1 MDLHTFAPAELRAL
15 AEAAGATD
23 VVVRTEELTA
33 SWFGWPVRTFE
44 AAVLWRV
51 RDGQNR
57 IVAKG
62 STTASLGTSQQ
73 WGTFQFDVQLP
84 ASPPG
89 TGDLFLEVYWASPK
103 DGSDQGL
110 VRVHLK
116 VG

>member
-1 MDLHTFAPAELRAL
+1 MGP
-15 AEAAGATD
+15 
-23 VVVRTEELTA
+23 RTA
-33 SWFGWPVRTFE
+33 RTFD

-73 WGTFQFDVQLP
+73 WGTFQFEVQLP
-84 ASPPG
+84 APPPG